1 MKKYN
6 IGILGATGAVGRE
19 ILKVLAEYNI
29 PVGELKLF
37 ASKKS
42 VGKSILFRGTSYQIE
57 EACDTSFIG
66 LDFVFGA
73 TSNEVAKRFRDSIV
87 SSKAIFID
95 NSSAFRLDSMVPL
108 VIPQINGEDAVSH
121 QGVIANPN
129 CSTIIAL
136 MAIYGIEKLSK
147 IECMLATTY
156 QATSGAGALGPLEL
170 SQQMNA
176 ICNDK
181 PLEIEVFPHQ
191 IVENV
196 IPQIGSFLENGYTT
210 EEMKMQNEGRK
221 ILHREDLCISCT
233 CVRVPVVRSH
243 SIAIELVTK
252 EELSIEQIRETLSKE
267 NGVLLYDSPEKKEY
281 PMPILTSN
289 QDLVYVGRI
298 RKSLF
303 HPRGIVLWCSG
314 DQIRKGAA
322 SNAVQIMMKLIGLV
336 F

>member
-95 NSSAFRLDSMVPL
+95 NSSAFRLDSTVPL
-108 VIPQINGEDAVSH
+108 VIPQINGEDAVLH

-136 MAIYGIEKLSK
+136 MAIYSIEKLSK

-176 ICNDK
+176 ICNYK

-196 IPQIGSFLENGYTT
+196 IPQIGSFLENGY
-210 EEMKMQNEGRK
+210 
-221 ILHREDLCISCT
+221 
-233 CVRVPVVRSH
+233 
-243 SIAIELVTK
+243 
-252 EELSIEQIRETLSKE
+252 E
-267 NGVLLYDSPEKKEY
+267 NAE
-281 PMPILTSN
+281 
-289 QDLVYVGRI
+289 
-298 RKSLF
+298 
-303 HPRGIVLWCSG
+303 
-314 DQIRKGAA
+314 
-322 SNAVQIMMKLIGLV
+322 
-336 F
+336 

>member
-1 MKKYN
+1 M
-6 IGILGATGAVGRE
+6 
-19 ILKVLAEYNI
+19 
-29 PVGELKLF
+29 
-37 ASKKS
+37 
-42 VGKSILFRGTSYQIE
+42 
-57 EACDTSFIG
+57 
-66 LDFVFGA
+66 DFVFGA

-108 VIPQINGEDAVSH
+108 VIPQINGEDAVLH

-267 NGVLLYDSPEKKEY
+267 NGVLLYDSPEKRS
-281 PMPILTSN
+281 ILCLS
-289 QDLVYVGRI
+289 
-298 RKSLF
+298 
-303 HPRGIVLWCSG
+303 
-314 DQIRKGAA
+314 
-322 SNAVQIMMKLIGLV
+322 
-336 F
+336 